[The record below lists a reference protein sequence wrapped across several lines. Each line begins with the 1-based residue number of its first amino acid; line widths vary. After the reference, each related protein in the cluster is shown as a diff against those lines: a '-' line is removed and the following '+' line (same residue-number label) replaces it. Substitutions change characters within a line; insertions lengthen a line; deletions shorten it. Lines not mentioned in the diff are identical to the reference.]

1 MRFDT
6 LQGWLS
12 WIESCHPS
20 EIELGLERM
29 GQVFQRL
36 QTDFSKTKIITVAGT
51 NGKGSCVA
59 ALEHLLLKA
68 GFSVGCYTSPHF
80 IRYNE
85 RIKVN
90 GQEID
95 NQALMQSFEKVDQ
108 LRGEISLTYFEY
120 GTLAG
125 LDLFST
131 QQLDVVIME
140 VGLGGR
146 LDASNIVDADIA
158 IVTNIAIDHVDWLGS
173 NKEVI
178 GREKAG
184 IFRAGKIALCGD
196 PQPPASVQ
204 AVAQELGA
212 IFYQRDK
219 DFTVSVQGQYFDW
232 QGIGTQPS
240 DRPHINGLPL
250 CHLPFDSV
258 VVAIQACQL
267 LGLPAAAAFYQGLAQ
282 LQLAGRFQRCSYQGK
297 ELVLDVAHNPAA
309 AAHLAQ
315 RLAQEP
321 AQGNNY
327 ALVAMMADKDIDAI
341 LAPLANSFA
350 SWFVAD
356 LQANPRALKAQAL
369 AARIAAVGC
378 GPVQQSATMSE
389 ALQTAL
395 ALMAAED
402 RLIVFGS
409 FFTVAE
415 IVKLI
420 DDSQLTDNRR
430 GEA

>member
-36 QTDFSKTKIITVAGT
+36 KTDFSNSKIITVAGT

-68 GFSVGCYTSPHF
+68 GLSVGCYTSPHF

-85 RIKVN
+85 RIKIN
-90 GQEID
+90 GQQVDDAALIHSFD
-95 NQALMQSFEKVDQ
+95 NIDQ
-108 LRGEISLTYFEY
+108 LRGDISLTYFEY
-120 GTLAG
+120 GTLAA
-125 LDLFST
+125 LDIFSH
-131 QQLDVVIME
+131 QQLDIVIME

-158 IVTNIAIDHVDWLGS
+158 IVTNIDIDHVDWLGS
-173 NKEVI
+173 DKEVI

-196 PQPPASVQ
+196 PQPPSSVQ
-204 AVAQELGA
+204 TVAQELGA

-219 DFTVSVQGQYFDW
+219 DFTVQLQGKQFDW
-232 QGIGTQPS
+232 QGLNAQGQQQLIT
-240 DRPHINGLPL
+240 GLAVS
-250 CHLPFDSV
+250 HLPFDSV

-267 LGLPAAAAFYQGLAQ
+267 LGLPSSSDFYQDLAQ
-282 LQLAGRFQRCSYQGK
+282 LQLTGRFQQCSYQGK
-297 ELVLDVAHNPAA
+297 QIVLDVAHNPAA

-315 RLAQEP
+315 RLASE
-321 AQGNNY
+321 AIAGSNY
-327 ALVAMMADKDIDAI
+327 ALLAMMADKDINAI
-341 LAPLANSFA
+341 LSPLAGSFA
-350 SWFVAD
+350 AWYVAD
-356 LQANPRALKAQAL
+356 LQANPRALKASAL
-369 AARIAAVGC
+369 AERIAAADAA
-378 GPVQQSATMSE
+378 PVHQKVDMAQ
-389 ALQTAL
+389 ALQ
-395 ALMAAED
+395 AAMTQMQAGD

-415 IVKLI
+415 VVKLM
-420 DDSQLTDNRR
+420 DDSQLSNQQRR